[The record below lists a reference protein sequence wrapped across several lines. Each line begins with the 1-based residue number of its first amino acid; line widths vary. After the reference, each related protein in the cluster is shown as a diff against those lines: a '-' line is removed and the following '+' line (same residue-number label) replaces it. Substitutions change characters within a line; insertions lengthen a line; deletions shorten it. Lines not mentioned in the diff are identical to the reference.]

1 MSEPRPEQALAELKD
16 IAASAQAIQDDF
28 TRLQASMPGADD
40 RYDGVDDT
48 ETARVAIT
56 GDGRLLEVEIAGDW
70 AEHTEPEMLAGT
82 VLGAFRAATQQ
93 VIDDVNEAWQGG
105 DDAPQRGRRRVA
117 PEQAAPA
124 EQLPQLPPISPDNV
138 EERVREAA
146 AKWEQAEKVFD
157 MLERREPTRT
167 APAATT
173 YTGRDP
179 GGKVAIDM
187 TRNGHLHDVRF
198 DRTWLRNASP
208 RAIERATLEAA
219 GEARAARDA
228 ALAEAQQGQ
237 GDLAAMADM
246 LRSLR

>member
-40 RYDGVDDT
+40 RYDGVDDS

-56 GDGRLLEVEIAGDW
+56 GDGRILEIEIAGDW
-70 AEHTEPEMLAGT
+70 AEHTEPEMLAST
-82 VLGAFRAATQQ
+82 VLNAFRAATQQ
-93 VIDDVNEAWQGG
+93 VIDDVNEAWQ
-105 DDAPQRGRRRVA
+105 DDQTPRRGRRRVA
-117 PEQAAPA
+117 PDAAPA
-124 EQLPQLPPISPDNV
+124 FEAPQLPPVSPDNV

-146 AKWEQAEKVFD
+146 AKWEKAEKVFD
-157 MLERREPTRT
+157 MLERRSPTQP

-187 TRNGHLHDVRF
+187 TRNGHLQDVRF

-219 GEARAARDA
+219 GEAREARDA